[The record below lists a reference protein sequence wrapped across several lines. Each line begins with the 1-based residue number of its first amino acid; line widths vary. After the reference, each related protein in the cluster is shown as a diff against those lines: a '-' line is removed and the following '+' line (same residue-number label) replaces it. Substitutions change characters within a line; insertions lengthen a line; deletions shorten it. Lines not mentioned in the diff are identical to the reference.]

1 MKCGENMYLKTLS
14 AKGFKSFADK
24 TNIEFVKG
32 INAIVGP
39 NGSGKSNVVDAIR
52 WVMGEQSVK
61 SLRGGGA
68 MTDVIF
74 EGSKSRGQ
82 MNIAS
87 VKIVF
92 DNTDR
97 YLPVSFDEVEI
108 KRRVYKDGSN
118 EYFLNGDKVRLKDI
132 TNLLLDSGI
141 AKESFNIISQD
152 QIKDII
158 SLKPENRRVIFE
170 EASGVLKYKR
180 RKEEAIK
187 KLEKTKENKNRVADI
202 ITELEGRLIPLKEE
216 RKKALEYQDTK
227 EKMEK
232 LDIAI
237 ITEDITN
244 LSFKY
249 KESKENLE
257 KLNKEVI
264 ASTTNSS
271 KGEAEIEKYKLKI
284 TETDEKIKS
293 IQAKIIE
300 LTEKTESL
308 NSRRMIISERK
319 KYEVD
324 DAKLHENILRLK
336 ETELSM
342 ANEIESLNDEIMYLN
357 KDLEELNRKIDK
369 ETKSL
374 NNQKS
379 EKENIQQRLT
389 SLVRHSST
397 IEIKIENLKD
407 NIENGGALPLPVK
420 SVLSNPKLLGIH
432 NTIGNIIEMDEKYSI
447 AILTSLGAMINN
459 IVTDDEKS
467 AKEAIK
473 YLKNI
478 GRATFFPL
486 NVIKPKNIDDITIN
500 KIKNEPGFI
509 AIASSLVK
517 CEKIYEN
524 IILNQ
529 LGNIIV
535 TDNIENADK
544 ISKLINNKYK
554 IVTLTGEIIH
564 IGGSMTGG
572 KIKKARNIISDK
584 YDLDSSIKEKD
595 KILKEIAECE
605 NKINEIDYNIKNNED
620 RLYLLD
626 KEKMLKK
633 DEIESKQRKA
643 EDKAR
648 EKVKIIQ
655 DIQSTENLIN
665 GGLSKEEEEILQK
678 YYDSLNKKEETSKK
692 LANLLRQKENLNES
706 LEEYE
711 LSIKKENSLYVAK
724 TNELKELEINVNR
737 LDVKL
742 DNLLNTLNENYSMT
756 YEKAKENYKLDIDYD
771 RAKSEVSKLKK
782 RIKEIGIVNQTA
794 PEEYETVNARYEFLN
809 KQIDDLNNAENTL
822 YDIIE
827 EMDKVM
833 IREFK
838 ENFNK
843 INEQFKETFKD
854 LFRGGKAELK
864 LTEPNNILDTGV
876 DIIASPPGKKLSNIN
891 ALSGG
896 EKTLTAISLLFAIIK
911 TKTSPFCVLDEVEA
925 ALDEANV
932 DIFGQYL
939 QKLKNKSEFIVIT
952 HKKKTMEYADIL
964 YGITMQESGVSKLV
978 SVKLEDVE

>member
-1 MKCGENMYLKTLS
+1 MYLKSLS

-24 TNIEFVKG
+24 INIEFTRG

-52 WVMGEQSVK
+52 WVLGEQSVK
-61 SLRGGGA
+61 SLRGSGA

-92 DNTDR
+92 DNQDR
-97 YLPVSFDEVEI
+97 YLPISFDEVEI

-141 AKESFNIISQD
+141 AKESFNVISQD

-187 KLEKTKENKNRVADI
+187 KLEKTKENKNRVNDI
-202 ITELEGRLIPLKEE
+202 IVELEDRLTPLKEE
-216 RKKALEYQDTK
+216 RTKALEYKDAK
-227 EKMEK
+227 EKMEN

-237 ITEDITN
+237 ITEDITK
-244 LSFKY
+244 LSFQY
-249 KESKENLE
+249 RESKENLE
-257 KLNKEVI
+257 KLNQEVI
-264 ASTTNSS
+264 DTMTSSS
-271 KGEAEIEKYKLKI
+271 KGEAEIEKIKLKI
-284 TETDEKIKS
+284 TETDEKIK
-293 IQAKIIE
+293 IVQAKVIE
-300 LTEKTESL
+300 LAEKTESL
-308 NSRRMIISERK
+308 NSRRMIINERK

-324 DAKLHENILRLK
+324 DVKLHENILRLK
-336 ETELSM
+336 ENELSL
-342 ANEIESLNDEIMYLN
+342 ASEIKSLNDEISYLN
-357 KDLEELNRKIDK
+357 EDLDVLFKKIEK
-369 ETKSL
+369 ETNNL
-374 NNQKS
+374 NNQKR
-379 EKENIQQRLT
+379 EKEDIQKRLT
-389 SLVRHSST
+389 ILIRQSNN
-397 IEIKIENLKD
+397 IEIKIERLKE
-407 NIENGGALPLPVK
+407 NIENSGAFPLPVK
-420 SVLSNPKLLGIH
+420 SVLTNPKLTGIH
-432 NTIGNIIEMDEKYSI
+432 STIGNIIEVDEIHSV
-447 AILTSLGAMINN
+447 AVTTALGAMANN
-459 IVTDDEKS
+459 IITDDEKS
-467 AKEAIK
+467 AKEAIE

-486 NVIKPKNIDDITIN
+486 NVIKPKYIDEQTLN
-500 KIKNEPGFI
+500 KIKNVKGFI
-509 AIASSLVK
+509 AVASNLTK
-517 CEKIYEN
+517 YEKIYEN
-524 IILNQ
+524 IVLNG

-535 TDNIENADK
+535 TDNIETADK
-544 ISKLINNKYK
+544 ISKMINNKYK

-572 KIKKARNIISDK
+572 KIKKAKSIISDK
-584 YDLDSSIKEKD
+584 YDLENNLKEKD
-595 KILKEIAECE
+595 KLLKEIAECE
-605 NKINEIDYNIKNNED
+605 NKINEIDYSIRTTED

-626 KEKMLKK
+626 KDKLLKN
-633 DEIESKQRKA
+633 DEIENKKRKA
-643 EDKAR
+643 EDRAR

-655 DIQSTENLIN
+655 DIQSAENLIN
-665 GGLSKEEEEILQK
+665 GGLSKEEEEILAK
-678 YYDSLNKKEETSKK
+678 YYKSLNKKEEASKK
-692 LANLLRQKENLNES
+692 LENLLKQKDNLNES

-711 LSIKKENSLYVAK
+711 LSIKKENSLYVSK
-724 TNELKELEINVNR
+724 TNELKELEININR

-756 YEKAKENYKLDIDYD
+756 YENAKENYKLDIDYD
-771 RAKSEVSKLKK
+771 RAKSEVNKLKK
-782 RIKEIGIVNQTA
+782 KLKEIGIVNQTA
-794 PEEYETVNARYEFLN
+794 PEEYETVSTRYEFLN

-838 ENFNK
+838 DNFNK
-843 INEQFKETFKD
+843 INEQFKETFKE
-854 LFRGGKAELK
+854 LFKGGKAELK

-932 DIFGQYL
+932 DIFGEYL
-939 QKLKNKSEFIVIT
+939 QKLKSKSEFIVIT

>member
-1 MKCGENMYLKTLS
+1 MYLKTLK

-24 TNIEFVKG
+24 VDLEFDRG

-52 WVMGEQSVK
+52 WVLGEQSVK
-61 SLRGGGA
+61 SLRGNGG

-74 EGSKSRGQ
+74 EGSNSRGQ

-87 VKIVF
+87 VTAVF
-92 DNTDR
+92 DNSDR
-97 YLPVSFDEVEI
+97 FLPISFDEVEI

-132 TNLLLDSGI
+132 INLLLDSGI

-158 SLKPENRRVIFE
+158 SLRPENRRVIFE

-187 KLEKTKENKNRVADI
+187 KLEKAKDNKNRISDI
-202 ITELEGRLIPLKEE
+202 IKELEDRIIPLKEE
-216 RKKALEYQDTK
+216 REKALEYEDAK
-227 EKMEK
+227 AKMES

-244 LSFKY
+244 LNFKY
-249 KESKENLE
+249 KESKERLE

-264 ASTTNSS
+264 DSMTSSS

-284 TETDEKIKS
+284 TETDSKIKD
-293 IQAKIIE
+293 IQSKVIE

-308 NSRRMIISERK
+308 NSRRLIINERK
-319 KYEVD
+319 KYEVS
-324 DAKLHENILRLK
+324 DAKLHENILMLK
-336 ETELSM
+336 ENEHVLN
-342 ANEIESLNDEIMYLN
+342 NEIKSLNDEISYLN
-357 KDLEELNRKIDK
+357 KDLDELNKKITKENSNLEKQKKEKYDVQKTLTNLVRQSSNLDIKID
-369 ETKSL
+369 
-374 NNQKS
+374 
-379 EKENIQQRLT
+379 
-389 SLVRHSST
+389 
-397 IEIKIENLKD
+397 NLKE
-407 NIENGGALPLPVK
+407 NIENGGLLPQPVK
-420 SVLSNPKLLGIH
+420 SVLSNPKLSGIH
-432 NTIGNIIEMDEKYSI
+432 NTLSNLIEVSEEYLV
-447 AILTSLGAMINN
+447 AIMTSLGGMANN
-459 IVTDDEKS
+459 IITDDEKS
-467 AKEAIK
+467 AKEAIS

-486 NVIKPKNIDDITIN
+486 SVIKPKNIDENVLNTISN
-500 KIKNEPGFI
+500 SKGFI
-509 AIASSLVK
+509 GVGSDLVK
-517 CEKIYEN
+517 YDKIYKN

-535 TDNIENADK
+535 TDNLENANV
-544 ISKLINNKYK
+544 ISRKVNNRYK

-564 IGGSMTGG
+564 VGGSMTGG
-572 KIKKARNIISDK
+572 KIKRPKSVISDK
-584 YDLDSSIKEKD
+584 YELENSLKVKD
-595 KILKEIAECE
+595 KLLKEIAECE
-605 NKINEIDYNIKNNED
+605 NKINEIDYSIKSAED
-620 RLYLLD
+620 KLYLLD
-626 KEKMLKK
+626 KEKLLKN
-633 DEIESKQRKA
+633 DEIENKQRKA
-643 EDKAR
+643 QEKAK
-648 EKVKIIQ
+648 EKVKVIQ

-665 GGLSKEEEEILQK
+665 GGLSKEEEDVLEK
-678 YYDSLNKKEETSKK
+678 YYASLNKKEEAQKK
-692 LANLLRQKENLNES
+692 LESLLKEKDNLNEV

-711 LSIKKENSLYVAK
+711 LTLKKENSLYNARAS
-724 TNELKELEINVNR
+724 ELKELEINVNR
-737 LDVKL
+737 FDVKI
-742 DNLLNTLNENYSMT
+742 DGLLNTLTENYTMT
-756 YEKAKENYKLDIDYD
+756 YEKARDNYKLNIDYD
-771 RAKSEVSKLKK
+771 RAKTEVNKLKK

-794 PEEYETVNARYEFLN
+794 PLEYETVNSRYEFLN
-809 KQIDDLNNAENTL
+809 KQLDDLNEAENTL
-822 YDIIE
+822 YEIID

-838 ENFNK
+838 DNFNK
-843 INEQFKETFKD
+843 VNEHFKETFRD

-864 LTEPNNILDTGV
+864 LTEPGNILETGV

-911 TKTSPFCVLDEVEA
+911 SKTSPFCVLDEVEA

-932 DIFGQYL
+932 DIFGSYL
-939 QKLKNKSEFIVIT
+939 QKLKAKSQFIVIT

-978 SVKLEDVE
+978 SVKLEDAK

>member
-1 MKCGENMYLKTLS
+1 MEN
-14 AKGFKSFADK
+14 
-24 TNIEFVKG
+24 
-32 INAIVGP
+32 
-39 NGSGKSNVVDAIR
+39 
-52 WVMGEQSVK
+52 
-61 SLRGGGA
+61 
-68 MTDVIF
+68 
-74 EGSKSRGQ
+74 
-82 MNIAS
+82 
-87 VKIVF
+87 
-92 DNTDR
+92 
-97 YLPVSFDEVEI
+97 
-108 KRRVYKDGSN
+108 
-118 EYFLNGDKVRLKDI
+118 
-132 TNLLLDSGI
+132 
-141 AKESFNIISQD
+141 
-152 QIKDII
+152 
-158 SLKPENRRVIFE
+158 
-170 EASGVLKYKR
+170 
-180 RKEEAIK
+180 
-187 KLEKTKENKNRVADI
+187 
-202 ITELEGRLIPLKEE
+202 
-216 RKKALEYQDTK
+216 
-227 EKMEK
+227 

-237 ITEDITN
+237 ITEDITK

-257 KLNKEVI
+257 KLNKEI
-264 ASTTNSS
+264 IERATNSS
-271 KGEAEIEKYKLKI
+271 KGEAEIEKYKLKL
-284 TETDEKIKS
+284 TETDEKIKEV
-293 IQAKIIE
+293 QTKLIE

-308 NSRRMIISERK
+308 NSRRMIINERK

-336 ETELSM
+336 ENELSL
-342 ANEIESLNDEIMYLN
+342 ANEIKSLNGEIEYLN
-357 KDLEELNRKIDK
+357 KDMDELNKKIEK
-369 ETKSL
+369 ETKTL
-374 NNQKS
+374 NSQKEEKQDIQKS
-379 EKENIQQRLT
+379 LT
-389 SLVRHSST
+389 NLVRQSSNL
-397 IEIKIENLKD
+397 EIKIENLKE
-407 NIENGGALPLPVK
+407 NVENGGALPLPVK

-432 NTIGNIIEMDEKYSI
+432 STVGNIIEMDENHSI
-447 AILTSLGAMINN
+447 AILTSLGSAVNN
-459 IVTDDEKS
+459 IITDDEKS

-486 NVIKPKNIDDITIN
+486 NVIKPKSVDEATLNR
-500 KIKNEPGFI
+500 IKSEQGFI
-509 AIASSLVK
+509 AIGSDLVK
-517 CEKIYEN
+517 YEKIYEN
-524 IILNQ
+524 IILNR

-535 TDNIENADK
+535 TDDIENANK
-544 ISKLINNKYK
+544 ISKIINNKYK

-572 KIKKARNIISDK
+572 KLKKAKNIISDK
-584 YDLDSSIKEKD
+584 YDLENSIQERD

-605 NKINEIDYNIKNNED
+605 NKINEIDYSIKNTED

-633 DEIESKQRKA
+633 DEIENKQRKA
-643 EDKAR
+643 EEKAH
-648 EKVKIIQ
+648 EKVKIVQ

-665 GGLSKEEEEILQK
+665 GGLSKEEEEILEK
-678 YYDSLNKKEETSKK
+678 YYSSLNKKEETSKK
-692 LANLLRQKENLNES
+692 LDNLLKQKDNLNES

-711 LSIKKENSLYVAK
+711 LSIKKENSLHASK

-742 DNLLNTLNENYSMT
+742 DNLLNNLNENYSMT

-794 PEEYETVNARYEFLN
+794 PEEYETVNSRYAFLN

-833 IREFK
+833 VREFK

-932 DIFGQYL
+932 DIFGKYL
-939 QKLKNKSEFIVIT
+939 QKLKDKSEFIVIT